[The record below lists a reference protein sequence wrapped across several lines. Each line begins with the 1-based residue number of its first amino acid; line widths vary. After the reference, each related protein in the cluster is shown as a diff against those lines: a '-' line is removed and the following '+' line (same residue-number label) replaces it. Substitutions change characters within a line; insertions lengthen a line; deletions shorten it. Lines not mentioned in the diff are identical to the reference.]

1 MYAATKIQ
9 NKIKVPKIL
18 GLPKEIQLYSSDQL
32 KVIIIMTYNN
42 KLM

>member
-1 MYAATKIQ
+1 MYAATLIQ

-32 KVIIIMTYNN
+32 KV
-42 KLM
+42 